1 MEGVKYEGEMGRYRA
16 KGGGPVPAASLT
28 SGMSSCTCACQRK
41 NKHEE
46 NEALE
51 RQDEK
56 TSGSCKNQL
65 NITL

>member
-1 MEGVKYEGEMGRYRA
+1 MKERWVGTGQKEEVQSQQQ
-16 KGGGPVPAASLT
+16 VLT

-46 NEALE
+46 NEASE